1 MKTFQ
6 VQKIQA
12 LTPNIGV
19 VYRYYT
25 VLVDLVFI
33 FIFYFGIR
41 VHYITIVVKFNVIV
55 EVMDFNASSQLPSL
69 SLSCFIHALF
79 LHCFQWDGSRFSCS
93 GEKKSKAGTAVLSVV
108 QGITFGNL
116 FRFLE
121 KYLYI

>member
-41 VHYITIVVKFNVIV
+41 IHYNCG
-55 EVMDFNASSQLPSL
+55 EV
-69 SLSCFIHALF
+69 
-79 LHCFQWDGSRFSCS
+79 
-93 GEKKSKAGTAVLSVV
+93 
-108 QGITFGNL
+108 
-116 FRFLE
+116 
-121 KYLYI
+121 